1 MYVFQGS
8 FTDVFLG
15 FLTYDPET
23 EKEAS
28 EVTWWESEVEGQYR
42 NTDSQAF
49 LETWRG
55 GHQHVILL
63 LPVYE

>member
-28 EVTWWESEVEGQYR
+28 EVTWMEPEVESQYG

-49 LETWRG
+49 LE
-55 GHQHVILL
+55 I
-63 LPVYE
+63 